1 LTRAS
6 TFSGKVPAA
15 VDGRDEPGH
24 DGSGKILCQI
34 NGFAAIAGPERH
46 PQACRKAFPLWAV
59 LST

>member
-1 LTRAS
+1 
-6 TFSGKVPAA
+6 

-24 DGSGKILCQI
+24 DGSGKILRQI

-46 PQACRKAFPLWAV
+46 PQARRKAFPLWAD